1 VRKLDREE
9 AIYEMKLFVSN
20 KLHPYKF
27 DKDRFDVEF
36 VYSELEIEYGEELN
50 YDPERI
56 YKRFRVLAR
65 KGHYKREPPKDRRR
79 RKNMLNGL

>member
-9 AIYEMKLFVSN
+9 AIYEMTKFVN
-20 KLHPYKF
+20 QKLHPYKF
-27 DKDRFDVEF
+27 DKTRFDVEF
-36 VYSELEIEYGEELN
+36 VYSEIELEYGEELN
-50 YDPERI
+50 NDPERI

-65 KGHYKREPPKDRRR
+65 KGHYKREPPEHRRR